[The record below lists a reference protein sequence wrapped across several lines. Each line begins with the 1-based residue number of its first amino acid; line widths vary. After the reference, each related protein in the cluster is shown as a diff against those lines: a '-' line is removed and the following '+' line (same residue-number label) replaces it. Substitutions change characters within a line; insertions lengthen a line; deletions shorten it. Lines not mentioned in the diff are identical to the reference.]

1 MKKLT
6 IAFISVI
13 FLAVSAQAD
22 SVGVRISQANMD
34 ASGSHTTNSTT
45 AGSLGGG
52 GTAVN
57 ASGNSDFMVASLFAE
72 KDIQLG
78 GMSMSIG
85 LDVIPFTTE
94 IDKLG
99 GGDGFDATL
108 EVGNLITAYIQPT
121 FDLGDMSVFAKVGYS
136 QADLDITNIS
146 RQATGSGQG
155 TASTDGNTGKDLE
168 GMMYGAGIQKAVQHM
183 GGDGFVRLE
192 ATVTDFDE
200 ITHTNSNGKVVKA
213 DAEMT
218 MISLSIGKTF

>member
-13 FLAVSAQAD
+13 FLAASAQAD

-45 AGSLGGG
+45 AGALGGG
-52 GTAVN
+52 GAAVN
-57 ASGNSDFMVASLFAE
+57 ASGNADFMVASLFAE
-72 KDIQLG
+72 KDIELG
-78 GMSMSIG
+78 GMNMSIG

-94 IDKLG
+94 VDKLG
-99 GGDGFDATL
+99 GSDGFDATI

-146 RQATGSGQG
+146 RQATTAGS
-155 TASTDGNTGKDLE
+155 ASTDGNTGKSLE
-168 GMMYGAGIQKAVQHM
+168 GMMFGAGVQKAVSHM

-192 ATVTDFDE
+192 ATFTDFDE
-200 ITHTNSNGKVVKA
+200 ISHTNSNGKIVKA

>member
-22 SVGVRISQANMD
+22 SVGVRISTANMD

-45 AGSLGGG
+45 AGSLTSGGA
-52 GTAVN
+52 AVN
-57 ASGNSDFMVASLFAE
+57 SSGNADFMVASLFAE
-72 KDIQLG
+72 KDVELG

-85 LDVIPFTTE
+85 VDVIPFTTE

-99 GGDGFDATL
+99 GGDGFDATV

-146 RQATGSGQG
+146 RQATTAG

-168 GMMYGAGIQKAVQHM
+168 GMMFGAGIQKAVQHM

-213 DAEMT
+213 DAELT

>member
-52 GTAVN
+52 GAAVN
-57 ASGNSDFMVASLFAE
+57 ASGNADFMVASLFAE
-72 KDIQLG
+72 KDFDMG
-78 GMSMSIG
+78 AMSMSLG

-121 FDLGDMSVFAKVGYS
+121 FDLGEMSLFAKVGYS

-146 RQATGSGQG
+146 RQATTAGS
-155 TASTDGNTGKDLE
+155 ASTDGNTGKDLE
-168 GMMYGAGIQKAVQHM
+168 GMMFGAGIQKAVQHL

-192 ATVTDFDE
+192 ATVTDFDQ

-218 MISLSIGKTF
+218 LISLSIGKTF